1 MRLEEVPL
9 FAGTEDM
16 QKSLYSLDPQSR
28 EYARGERILS
38 AGERCSRI
46 GVLLSG
52 GADIVREDAGGN
64 PVTVAHIG
72 EGDMFAEA
80 FACSGEPLT
89 VSAAATQ
96 PSRVLWLSAEGLL
109 SGADARVTANAL
121 RLFARKNLYLNQRIE
136 HLSRRTLEEKV
147 LSYLR
152 SVRRSAKSD
161 TFVVPFDRQGL
172 ADFLGCDRSALSA
185 VLSKLKAR
193 GMLDYHKSTFRLF

>member
-64 PVTVAHIG
+64 PVTMAHIG

-96 PSRVLWLSAEGLL
+96 PSRVLWLSAERLL

>member
-96 PSRVLWLSAEGLL
+96 PSRVLWLSAERLL

-121 RLFARKNLYLNQRIE
+121 RLFARKNLFLNQRIE

>member
-96 PSRVLWLSAEGLL
+96 PSRVLWLSAERLL

-121 RLFARKNLYLNQRIE
+121 RLFARKNLFLNQRIE

-152 SVRRSAKSD
+152 SVRRCAKSD

-193 GMLDYHKSTFRLF
+193 GVLDYHKSTFRLF

>member
-96 PSRVLWLSAEGLL
+96 PSRVLWLSAERLL

-121 RLFARKNLYLNQRIE
+121 RLFARKNLFLNQRIE

-193 GMLDYHKSTFRLF
+193 GVLDYHKSTFRLF

>member
-96 PSRVLWLSAEGLL
+96 PSRVLWLSAERLL

-193 GMLDYHKSTFRLF
+193 GVLDYHKSTFRLF

>member
-16 QKSLYSLDPQSR
+16 QKSLYSLDPQSK

-96 PSRVLWLSAEGLL
+96 PSRVLWLSAERLL

-193 GMLDYHKSTFRLF
+193 GVLDYHKSTFRLF

>member
-1 MRLEEVPL
+1 MRLEDVPL

-96 PSRVLWLSAEGLL
+96 PSRVLWLSAERLL

-152 SVRRSAKSD
+152 SVRRGAKSD

-193 GMLDYHKSTFRLF
+193 GVLDYHKSTFRLF

>member
-96 PSRVLWLSAEGLL
+96 PSRVLWLSAERLL

>member
-1 MRLEEVPL
+1 MQLEKLSL

-16 QKSLYSLDPQSR
+16 QKSLESLDPQR
-28 EYARGERILS
+28 GEYARGARILS
-38 AGERCSRI
+38 AGERCRRI
-46 GVLLSG
+46 GILLSG

-72 EGDMFAEA
+72 EGEMFAEA

-89 VSAAATQ
+89 VSAVATL
-96 PSRVLWLSAEGLL
+96 PSRVLWLSAERLL
-109 SGADARVTANAL
+109 SGADAKVTANAL

-152 SVRRSAKSD
+152 SVRRAAKSD
-161 TFVVPFDRQGL
+161 TFSVPFDRQGL

-193 GMLDYHKSTFRLF
+193 GVLDYHKSAFRLF

>member
-96 PSRVLWLSAEGLL
+96 PSRVLWLSAERLL

-152 SVRRSAKSD
+152 FVRRSAKSD

-193 GMLDYHKSTFRLF
+193 GVLDYHKSTFRLF